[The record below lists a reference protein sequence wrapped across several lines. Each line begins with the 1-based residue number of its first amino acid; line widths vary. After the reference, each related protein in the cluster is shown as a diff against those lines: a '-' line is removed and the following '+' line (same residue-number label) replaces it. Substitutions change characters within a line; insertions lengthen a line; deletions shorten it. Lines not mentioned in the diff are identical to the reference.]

1 MIWALD
7 RRREGGEHSAKG
19 RDGYISAGEVGGDE
33 KEAGDG
39 RGLLL
44 RVEGGLRRWKGGLK
58 YGARTPSRALRSGWI
73 GFVPDGFMSWLQ
85 HLGVRAWPPVWGWVM
100 THHSNMPGLLHISTL
115 SERGGNVDKYPKGG
129 REEGYNTLCEHKWLD
144 TLPWALSLSLVQIG
158 SGQKEYGN
166 CGCRYYKYRMRLRK
180 EGGDLMVTLMIY
192 DDEYGGCCCR
202 KQMGE
207 EGG

>member
-19 RDGYISAGEVGGDE
+19 RTDIISAGEVGGDE

-44 RVEGGLRRWKGGLK
+44 RVEGGLRRRKGGLK
-58 YGARTPSRALRSGWI
+58 YEARTPSRALRSGWI

-100 THHSNMPGLLHISTL
+100 THHSNMPGLLHINAL
-115 SERGGNVDKYPKGG
+115 SERGGDVDNTR
-129 REEGYNTLCEHKWLD
+129 REEGRIYLLCEHKWLD
-144 TLPWALSLSLVQIG
+144 TLYYLGLSLIQIG
-158 SGQKEYGN
+158 SGQRVRKLWMPVLQE
-166 CGCRYYKYRMRLRK
+166 YRMRAK
-180 EGGDLMVTLMIY
+180 EGRGSLWCYL
-192 DDEYGGCCCR
+192 DDI
-202 KQMGE
+202 
-207 EGG
+207 

>member
-115 SERGGNVDKYPKGG
+115 SERGGMWINTR
-129 REEGYNTLCEHKWLD
+129 REEGRKDIIPFASTSGWILYLG
-144 TLPWALSLSLVQIG
+144 LSLSLVQIG

-180 EGGDLMVTLMIY
+180 EGGDLTVTLMIY